1 MSTSVPHS
9 PSESFPPPV
18 AAAAPTDTSVTDDA
32 RGLDSLERA
41 VFWIALGGAVTSI
54 VLGAMMVAWPEATL
68 KVIAALFGIWLLLHG
83 VVRIV
88 QAITA
93 SGREGAERAILGV
106 IGILFVVAGVIALRN
121 LLGSLAV
128 VVTLIGLMW
137 LIGGIAELISAFT
150 RRGAGDRGSRVVL
163 GVLSIAGALVVLVW
177 PDLSLVTVV
186 WLTGAWMITMGAV
199 QVALV
204 LWVRRNAKMSTA
216 PAAVLPANS

>member
-1 MSTSVPHS
+1 MSTSVPYPPDPY
-9 PSESFPPPV
+9 PSDSLPPGPPV
-18 AAAAPTDTSVTDDA
+18 TPADTSAADDA
-32 RGLDSLERA
+32 RALDSVVRA
-41 VFWIALGGAVTSI
+41 GWWLALAGAVTSVI
-54 VLGAMMVAWPEATL
+54 LGVMMIAWPEATL

-93 SGREGAERAILGV
+93 SAREGSERAILGL

-128 VVTLIGLMW
+128 VITLIGLMW

-150 RRGAGDRGSRVVL
+150 RREAGDQGWRIGL
-163 GVLSIAGALVVLVW
+163 GLLSILGALVVLVW
-177 PDLSLVTVV
+177 PDLSLVTLVYV
-186 WLTGAWMITMGAV
+186 TGAWMILMGAL

-204 LWVRRNAKMSTA
+204 VWARRALTA
-216 PAAVLPANS
+216 